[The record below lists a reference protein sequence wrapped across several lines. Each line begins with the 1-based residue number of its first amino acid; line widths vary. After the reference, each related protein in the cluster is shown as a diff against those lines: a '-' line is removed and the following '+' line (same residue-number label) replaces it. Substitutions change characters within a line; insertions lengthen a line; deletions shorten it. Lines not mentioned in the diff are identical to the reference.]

1 MANAKWFS
9 KLDANQGH
17 WQIPLDEESQLLT
30 TLNILFGRYCYAS
43 TPFGITS
50 VQKVCRKCSERAR
63 VNTLVISKMLKRILT
78 ASKLVHERRRKSMI
92 DQTWWRESQAYQWT
106 DKKGVERLLVTVN
119 YLGKFIPNLAIFSKP
134 TRMLLKAIEFQW
146 SFEISYKEAFQEIK
160 NILTKDESPV
170 LKFFDVTKP
179 ITISLLQDGN
189 PVAICVE
196 VFNRNQ
202 ICSVLD
208 RFHC

>member
-1 MANAKWFS
+1 
-9 KLDANQGH
+9 
-17 WQIPLDEESQLLT
+17 
-30 TLNILFGRYCYAS
+30 
-43 TPFGITS
+43 
-50 VQKVCRKCSERAR
+50 
-63 VNTLVISKMLKRILT
+63 
-78 ASKLVHERRRKSMI
+78 
-92 DQTWWRESQAYQWT
+92 
-106 DKKGVERLLVTVN
+106 
-119 YLGKFIPNLAIFSKP
+119 
-134 TRMLLKAIEFQW
+134 MLLKAIEFQW

-196 VFNRNQ
+196 LFNRNQ
-202 ICSVLD
+202 ICSVQFSLD